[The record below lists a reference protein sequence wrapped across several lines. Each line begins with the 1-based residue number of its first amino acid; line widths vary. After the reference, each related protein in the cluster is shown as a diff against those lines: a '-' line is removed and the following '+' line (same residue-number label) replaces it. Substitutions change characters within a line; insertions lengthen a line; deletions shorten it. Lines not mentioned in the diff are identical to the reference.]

1 MKENSLPNGFM
12 ELFQNPGKEYR
23 GTPFWSWNTKLD
35 PCVIEEQVRQFKEMG
50 MGGFYIHTRVGLD
63 TEYMGTEYM
72 DCVKLAVQTAK
83 KENLY
88 ACLYDEDRW
97 PSGYG
102 GGRVT
107 CHPEYRSR
115 NILITPYRKG
125 TKKYSERSTDSMA
138 SASPQGNGKFLAAY
152 YVRLG
157 QDGTLASYERCGEE
171 APERNGEKIWYVY
184 LEIAHDS
191 PWFNDQSY
199 VDSLNPEAIRYF
211 LKVTHEKYKEAVGE
225 EFGKT
230 IPSIFTDEP
239 QFGRKHQLGTA
250 VSEEE
255 IMLPFTDDLPR
266 TYKEKYGEELLD
278 HIPELLWELPD
289 GKASRYR
296 YWYHDH
302 VTERFADAFSDQVGE
317 WCRQNGI
324 RLAGHMMEEPT
335 LQSQTQ
341 ALGEVMRSLRGF
353 SLPGID
359 MLCDAREYTTAKQA
373 ASICHQY
380 GKDGVVSELY
390 GVTNWDFDFRRHK
403 LQGDWQAALGITHRV
418 HHLNW
423 MSMGG
428 EAKRDYPA
436 AIGFQSP
443 WYREYGV
450 IETYFARI
458 NTALRRGTPLV
469 RIGVIHPVESC
480 WLLFGPNE
488 QTGQRRQE
496 LDDRFRS
503 VTEWLLFNDLD
514 FDYISES
521 LLPEEWDGEKIGE
534 MDYDALVIP
543 GCLTLRSTTLK
554 VLEEMKKL
562 GKKIIFMGKAPAY
575 IDALEDRRGEQ
586 LAERCVSIEFSK
598 YDLLEEL
605 EEFRTVEIRFYG
617 DKHLKKPNHKKNWNG
632 ERTEKHLCQIRKEGD
647 CRWVFIANGRTQ
659 SNPDL
664 ALPDDIRIELRG
676 SWDVTVLNAM
686 DGTAEKAEVC
696 RRCGKTYLYRRL
708 YEHDSLLLYL
718 EPADSD
724 STEKSPAGEPLV
736 SLNEEWNCRDLF
748 TAPVQVIRE
757 EPNVMVLDMP
767 MYRFGTEEPN
777 DQKKKP
783 AEGPEEI
790 LRVDNLL
797 RKKLGIP
804 LRRAALAQPWTK
816 RDPEGTCPVELFYII
831 ACDDEIKGASLGIES
846 IEAAEI
852 WLDGKTVSVEQRK
865 TFYVDPC
872 IRVIPLPDL
881 MEGTH
886 ELKIK
891 YAFHRKVNLEACY
904 ILGEFDVNVS
914 GTRMVLYRG
923 KGKNSGNFWGS
934 LTEQGM
940 PFYGGNAVYRT
951 RADLE
956 SGEYMIEVSK
966 YRAPLLEVSVDG
978 EEKGTVIGA
987 PYRVPFTIK
996 EPGEHSIEIR
1006 SFGNRVN
1013 TFGAFHDC
1021 DDQEIYFD
1029 PNAWRTE
1036 GEDWSYEYQLKKTG
1050 VLKAPVLWKR
1060 RKNDESNQSA

>member
-266 TYKEKYGEELLD
+266 TYKEKYGE
-278 HIPELLWELPD
+278 
-289 GKASRYR
+289 
-296 YWYHDH
+296 
-302 VTERFADAFSDQVGE
+302 
-317 WCRQNGI
+317 
-324 RLAGHMMEEPT
+324 
-335 LQSQTQ
+335 SQTQ

-562 GKKIIFMGKAPAY
+562 GKKIIFMGRLLH
-575 IDALEDRRGEQ
+575 ISMR
-586 LAERCVSIEFSK
+586 SK
-598 YDLLEEL
+598 
-605 EEFRTVEIRFYG
+605 T
-617 DKHLKKPNHKKNWNG
+617 
-632 ERTEKHLCQIRKEGD
+632 
-647 CRWVFIANGRTQ
+647 
-659 SNPDL
+659 
-664 ALPDDIRIELRG
+664 
-676 SWDVTVLNAM
+676 
-686 DGTAEKAEVC
+686 
-696 RRCGKTYLYRRL
+696 
-708 YEHDSLLLYL
+708 
-718 EPADSD
+718 
-724 STEKSPAGEPLV
+724 
-736 SLNEEWNCRDLF
+736 
-748 TAPVQVIRE
+748 
-757 EPNVMVLDMP
+757 
-767 MYRFGTEEPN
+767 
-777 DQKKKP
+777 
-783 AEGPEEI
+783 
-790 LRVDNLL
+790 
-797 RKKLGIP
+797 
-804 LRRAALAQPWTK
+804 
-816 RDPEGTCPVELFYII
+816 
-831 ACDDEIKGASLGIES
+831 
-846 IEAAEI
+846 
-852 WLDGKTVSVEQRK
+852 
-865 TFYVDPC
+865 
-872 IRVIPLPDL
+872 
-881 MEGTH
+881 
-886 ELKIK
+886 
-891 YAFHRKVNLEACY
+891 
-904 ILGEFDVNVS
+904 
-914 GTRMVLYRG
+914 
-923 KGKNSGNFWGS
+923 
-934 LTEQGM
+934 
-940 PFYGGNAVYRT
+940 
-951 RADLE
+951 
-956 SGEYMIEVSK
+956 
-966 YRAPLLEVSVDG
+966 DG
-978 EEKGTVIGA
+978 E
-987 PYRVPFTIK
+987 
-996 EPGEHSIEIR
+996 
-1006 SFGNRVN
+1006 NN
-1013 TFGAFHDC
+1013 
-1021 DDQEIYFD
+1021 
-1029 PNAWRTE
+1029 
-1036 GEDWSYEYQLKKTG
+1036 
-1050 VLKAPVLWKR
+1050 
-1060 RKNDESNQSA
+1060 